1 MVAELGYTPTLCV
14 PSEEQRFATGQI
26 EKEQTLPLHVV
37 SVAENFMSLNM
48 VSEWLN
54 VEVAIA
60 GLVVGHRL
68 AWPLKMWKSM
78 VEGPVSSV
86 SWPH

>member
-1 MVAELGYTPTLCV
+1 MVAELGLYSHDKEKRNYERDVRRRST
-14 PSEEQRFATGQI
+14 TGQI
-26 EKEQTLPLHVV
+26 EKELKACG

-60 GLVVGHRL
+60 GLVVGHIVRCGL
-68 AWPLKMWKSM
+68 H
-78 VEGPVSSV
+78 GR
-86 SWPH
+86 